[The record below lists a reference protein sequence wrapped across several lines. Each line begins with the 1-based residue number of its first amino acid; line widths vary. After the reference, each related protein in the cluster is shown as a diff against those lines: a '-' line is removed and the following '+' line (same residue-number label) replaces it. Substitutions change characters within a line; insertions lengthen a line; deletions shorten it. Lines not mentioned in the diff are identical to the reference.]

1 MYKYVN
7 VCDIV
12 KRFVSN
18 MAWTW
23 EFVPLMLPFMHTDR
37 FCPLGRGGGGG
48 VRGRSVPR
56 CCKCTS
62 ELVLLL
68 AVLVYRVG

>member
-1 MYKYVN
+1 MYKYV

-37 FCPLGRGGGGG
+37 FCPLGRGGSEADLSTKDFCPTLLQMYF
-48 VRGRSVPR
+48 R
-56 CCKCTS
+56 TS
-62 ELVLLL
+62 
-68 AVLVYRVG
+68 AIVGCVGI